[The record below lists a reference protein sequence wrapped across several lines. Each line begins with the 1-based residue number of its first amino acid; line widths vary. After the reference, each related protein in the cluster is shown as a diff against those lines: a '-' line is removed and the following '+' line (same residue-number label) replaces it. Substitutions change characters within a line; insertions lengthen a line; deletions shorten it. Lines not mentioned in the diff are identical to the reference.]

1 MKRGCMSIVF
11 ARAQSFTTAGFQGC
25 SRTGLREQ
33 LAACQAAGD
42 RLDVTSTDA
51 NVFLENS
58 VISARSQWMIF

>member
-25 SRTGLREQ
+25 SERA

-42 RLDVTSTDA
+42 RLAVTSTDA
-51 NVFLENS
+51 SVFLENS